1 MNRCLTSKIRKDKL
15 CVQSI
20 DMTDSKYQGMN
31 YYANRELRTGY
42 DMNKNDIL
50 LDKKLSRK
58 DKITTLRH
66 ELIER
71 RLMSK
76 GWKYKKAD
84 KIALRYENVE

>member
-1 MNRCLTSKIRKDKL
+1 MCI
-15 CVQSI
+15 QSI
-20 DMTDSKYQGMN
+20 DMSDSKYQGMN
-31 YYANRELRTGY
+31 YYANKELQTGY
-42 DMNKNDIL
+42 DMKKNDIL

-76 GWKYKKAD
+76 GMKYKNAD
-84 KIALRYENVE
+84 KIALRYEK